1 MVAMWT
7 IFSKLTISMSAYD
20 GYLTLYTNY
29 LRIEKQV
36 SDNTLESYSHDL
48 KRYLQFLENCDVLSL
63 DRITQKNL
71 REFIHLLNELGL
83 ASNSLARNI
92 SSIKNF
98 HKFIVNEGIYDKN
111 PTDGILL
118 PKSSRKLPAVLSV
131 EEIEALLEVIDI
143 ETAAGIRDRAML
155 EMIYGSGLRISE
167 LLSISYQQLYIDDG
181 LIRVYGKGSKERVV
195 PMSEF
200 AIEWTKE
207 YIKYARNKFV
217 RTGMQSSELFVN
229 QRGKGLS
236 RMGFWKILRKYV
248 DLCGLSHE
256 IHPHT
261 FRHSFATHLLEGGA
275 DLRIVQELLG
285 HSDISTT
292 QIYTHIDRHYLK
304 EVFNSFHP
312 RK

>member
-1 MVAMWT
+1 
-7 IFSKLTISMSAYD
+7 MSAFD
-20 GYLTLYTNY
+20 GYFDIYLTY
-29 LRIEKQV
+29 LKIEKQV
-36 SDNTLESYSHDL
+36 SENTLVNYTHDI
-48 KRYLQFLENCDVLSL
+48 KRYLHFLDQLNITNFDS
-63 DRITQKNL
+63 ITQKTI

-98 HKFIVNEGIYDKN
+98 HKFIVNESIAKKN
-111 PTDGILL
+111 PTDAILL
-118 PKSSRKLPAVLSV
+118 PKPKRALPTVLSV
-131 EEIEALLEVIDI
+131 DEIEAILNVIDI
-143 ETAAGIRDRAML
+143 QTAAGIRDRAMI

-167 LLSISYQQLYIDDG
+167 LLNITYQQLFIDDG
-181 LIRVYGKGSKERVV
+181 LIRVYGKGAKERMV
-195 PMSEF
+195 PLSEF
-200 AIEWTKE
+200 AIEWVKE
-207 YIKYARNKFV
+207 YIRFSRAKFV
-217 RTGMQSSELFVN
+217 KPSTQTPELFVN

-248 DLCGLSHE
+248 NLAGLSHE

-292 QIYTHIDRHYLK
+292 QIYTHIDRQYLK
-304 EVFNSFHP
+304 EVFNTFHP
-312 RK
+312 RR